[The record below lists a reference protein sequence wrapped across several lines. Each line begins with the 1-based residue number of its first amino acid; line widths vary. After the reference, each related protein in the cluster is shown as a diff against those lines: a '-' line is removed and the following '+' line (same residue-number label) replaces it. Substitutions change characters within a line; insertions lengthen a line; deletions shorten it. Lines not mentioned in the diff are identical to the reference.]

1 MNDGRV
7 RLLAVGQFV
16 HATGYA
22 RVARE
27 ILGRLDRR
35 AFDIHQ
41 FAIAYRGEP
50 LAEPWPLHPNRT
62 EGDPHGVT
70 CLRRLLR
77 ELRPDV
83 ILIVHDTYLHKFLR
97 RVLDAAEPRPRVVVY
112 APIEGPIV
120 KPQRLAHL
128 AGIDRFVLFHDQ
140 ARAAV
145 LDAFARLGMPPPPL
159 AVIPHGLDAEHFG
172 PIDGGRR
179 AARAALF
186 PDRPDLAEAFLVLN
200 ANRNTTRKRIDL
212 TLEAFAQFARDK
224 PDARLYLHMA
234 LRHHRGISVR
244 DLAARLGIAGKLLF
258 TPARDAHPEVGDER
272 LNLIYNACDVGL
284 NTSRS
289 EGWGLVAFEHA
300 ATGAAQVLPRHSAH
314 AALWEEAA
322 VLVDP
327 VAKGTDPADFVSY
340 EIVAPSGVAAAL
352 ESLYR
357 DRALLADWSR
367 RAQARAHDP
376 AWRWERIG
384 EQWNALLTARAS
396 LPGN

>member
-1 MNDGRV
+1 MSDGRV
-7 RLLAVGQFV
+7 RLLTVGQFV

-22 RVARE
+22 RVAGE
-27 ILGRLDRR
+27 ILGHLDRR

-41 FAIAYRGEP
+41 FAIGYRGAP

-83 ILIVHDTYLHKFLR
+83 VLILHDTYLHQLLR
-97 RVLDAAEPRPRVVVY
+97 RVLEAAEPRPRVFVY

-120 KPQRLAHL
+120 KPERLAHL

-145 LDAFARLGMPPPPL
+145 VDAFERLGMSPPPL
-159 AVIPHGLDAEHFG
+159 AVIPHGLDAGRFH

-179 AARAALF
+179 AARAVLF
-186 PDRPDLAEAFLVLN
+186 PDRPDLAGAFLVLN
-200 ANRNTTRKRIDL
+200 ANRNTVRKRVDL

-234 LRHHRGISVR
+234 LRHQRGASLR
-244 DLAARLGIAGKLLF
+244 DLAAKLGIAEKLLV
-258 TPARDAHPEVGDER
+258 TSTGDVHPDAGDER

-327 VAKGTDPADFVSY
+327 VATGVDPLDLVSH

-352 ESLYR
+352 EPLYR
-357 DRALLADWSR
+357 DRALLAEWSR
-367 RAQARAHDP
+367 RAHARAHES

-384 EQWNALLTARAS
+384 EQWNALLTR
-396 LPGN
+396 

>member
-16 HATGYA
+16 YATGYA
-22 RVARE
+22 RVAGE
-27 ILGRLDRR
+27 ILGHLDRH

-41 FAIAYRGEP
+41 FAIAYRGEA

-77 ELRPDV
+77 QLRPDV
-83 ILIVHDTYLHKFLR
+83 VLIVHDTYLHQLLR
-97 RVLDAAEPRPRVVVY
+97 RVLEAAQPQPRVVVY
-112 APIEGPIV
+112 APIEGPVV
-120 KPQRLAHL
+120 KPKRLAHL

-140 ARAAV
+140 ARASV

-159 AVIPHGLDAEHFG
+159 AVIPHGLDAGRFR

-179 AARAALF
+179 AARAVLF
-186 PDRPDLAEAFLVLN
+186 PGRPGLAEAFLVLN
-200 ANRNTTRKRIDL
+200 ANRNVTRKRVDL

-234 LRHHRGISVR
+234 LRHHRGVDVR
-244 DLAARLGIAGKLLF
+244 DLAARLGIAEKLLV
-258 TPARDAHPEVGDER
+258 TPAGDAHPEVGDER
-272 LNLIYNACDVGL
+272 LHLIYNACDVGL

-314 AALWEEAA
+314 AALWEGAA

-327 VAKGTDPADFVSY
+327 VETGVDPRDFVAY
-340 EIVAPSGVAAAL
+340 ETVAPSGVAAAL

-357 DRALLADWSR
+357 DRALLAEWSR
-367 RAQARAHDP
+367 RAQARAHEP
-376 AWRWERIG
+376 AWRWEQIG
-384 EQWNALLTARAS
+384 GRWSALLTALTR
-396 LPGN
+396 